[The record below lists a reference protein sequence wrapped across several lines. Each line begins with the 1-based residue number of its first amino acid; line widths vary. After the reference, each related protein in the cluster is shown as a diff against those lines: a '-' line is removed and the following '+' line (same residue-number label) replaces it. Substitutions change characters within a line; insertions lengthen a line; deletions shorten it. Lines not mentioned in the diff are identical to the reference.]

1 MQEIQVVIAGTLLII
16 ILLYIS
22 TNKSR
27 KDIKEIKEITK
38 NIVNEY
44 PETEFMYSKVKLN
57 KTKDNVTIFV
67 NFKNNQ
73 TGKDI
78 YIDIT
83 RRTKEEIEAI
93 KKIDKENIDIIIMRH
108 VL

>member
-67 NFKNNQ
+67 NFKKNQ